1 MIEKDKLIIFAL
13 GGNEISPVEVDPIT
27 GKLIN
32 QNIRAQWS
40 RTAKTCEI
48 LADYIK
54 ENQNFSYIITHGNG
68 PQIGNILLRS
78 EYSSKQLFPLPLDV
92 CGADS
97 QGALGYMLAQLS
109 NSLSVRGLGINT
121 AGQLEELES

>member
-1 MIEKDKLIIFAL
+1 MMKKNKLIIFAL
-13 GGNEISPVEVDPIT
+13 GGNEISPIEVDQSS

-32 QNIRAQWS
+32 QDLHAQWS

-48 LADYIK
+48 LADFIK
-54 ENQNFSYIITHGNG
+54 ENKNYHYIVTHGNG

-78 EYSSKQLFPLPLDV
+78 EYSSKHLFTLPLDV

-97 QGALGYMLAQLS
+97 QGCLLYTS
-109 NSLSVRGLGINT
+109 PSPRD
-121 AGQLEELES
+121 